1 MAGGKLT
8 TFRAMGEAAMDRVL
22 KRWTPEQRRAAGP
35 SRTSELPLR
44 DDAFVRAELEQE
56 LRRRFTLSPRIAEH
70 LVTAWGGDAI
80 ALLEAA
86 PEELR
91 RPIGKSRYLYAEIPW
106 AIRTECSASLSDVL
120 ERRVRLALFAEGQG
134 LPQLARIAGVAA
146 VAAGWD
152 AERAR
157 AEAAAYAANVRRRY
171 QIVASPRE
179 AVRAA

>member
-1 MAGGKLT
+1 
-8 TFRAMGEAAMDRVL
+8 MGEAAMDRVL
-22 KRWTPEQRRAAGP
+22 KRWTPAQRRAAGP
-35 SRTSELPLR
+35 SRTRELSLR
-44 DDAFVRAELEQE
+44 DDSFVRAELEQE
-56 LRRRFTLSPRIAEH
+56 LRRRFTLSPRVAGH

-86 PEELR
+86 PEELH

-179 AVRAA
+179 AERAA